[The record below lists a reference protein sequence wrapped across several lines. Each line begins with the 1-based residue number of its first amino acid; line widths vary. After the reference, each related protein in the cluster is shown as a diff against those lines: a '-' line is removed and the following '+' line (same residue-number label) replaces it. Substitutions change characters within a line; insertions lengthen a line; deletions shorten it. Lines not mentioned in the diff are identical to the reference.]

1 MKKIKFLALCAIV
14 AGVVTSCQKNEI
26 ANEVQPEAIEQLTK
40 SQILALEAG
49 GLSASNAVITTQT
62 HLDGVAVKGI
72 QVNDIFVAMNQLEDI
87 ALAVSD
93 DGTKQ
98 YRTRNLVTGS
108 NRTIDI
114 LGYTGSG
121 NALTSTMQT
130 GLQWAVNN
138 YNRINSSLNF
148 RLTFG
153 TNFQAADM
161 VVYNNNQGGGG
172 GSAGFPD
179 GQGRPNKFIQINAGT
194 SSFGNNVNEHV
205 IGHEIG
211 HSIGLRHTNYARR
224 NCPDG
229 SNEGDGGVGAIH
241 IPGTPTANQ
250 AGQAGLDN
258 DSLMIACFSG
268 NEDGEFSRFDTIALE
283 FLY

>member
-14 AGVVTSCQKNEI
+14 AGVVTSCQKDEI
-26 ANEVQPEAIEQLTK
+26 ANEVQPEAVKLLTK
-40 SQILALEAG
+40 DQLKALANAG
-49 GLSASNAVITTQT
+49 VNTVDAHLTTVT
-62 HLDGVAVKGI
+62 HLDGVKRSGI
-72 QVNDIFVAMNQLEDI
+72 QAGDLFIQLDQLNEIAMKLN
-87 ALAVSD
+87 D
-93 DGTKQ
+93 DGSKQ
-98 YRTRNLVTGS
+98 YRTSNLVTGS

-138 YNRINSSLNF
+138 YNRLNSSLNF

-172 GSAGFPD
+172 GSAGFPS
-179 GQGRPNKFIQINAGT
+179 GGRPNKFIQINAGT

-211 HSIGLRHTNYARR
+211 HSIGFRHQDWRTRQSCGQNT
-224 NCPDG
+224 
-229 SNEGDGGVGAIH
+229 NEGTAGVGAIL
-241 IPGTPTANQ
+241 INGTPSSDRA
-250 AGQAGLDN
+250 
-258 DSLMIACFSG
+258 DSIMLACFSSS
-268 NEDGEFSRFDTIALE
+268 EDGEFTSSDITAIETI
-283 FLY
+283 Y